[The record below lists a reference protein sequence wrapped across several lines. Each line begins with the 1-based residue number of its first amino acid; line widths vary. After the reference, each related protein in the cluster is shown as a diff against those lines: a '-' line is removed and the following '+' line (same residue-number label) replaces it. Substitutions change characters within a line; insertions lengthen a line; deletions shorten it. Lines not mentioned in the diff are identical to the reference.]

1 MSINMHPSLSQ
12 MSLALR
18 FLGACWSLWDLWD
31 CILPL
36 VLAPKCK
43 VVPNLEMNRGGGLPC
58 PALITGSA
66 FLSVRGRREIVE
78 LWAHQAN
85 LGLLVNLA
93 VRAPQDPRVP
103 HLQVRATLL
112 HLIHAVVLLASL
124 PESTGRCQQRP
135 ALCSELENA

>member
-43 VVPNLEMNRGGGLPC
+43 VAPNLEMNWGGRFAMSCSYNGLCLSLCQGQKGDSGVVGP
-58 PALITGSA
+58 PGKPGPSGQPGRPGAPGPPGPPSA
-66 FLSVRGRREIVE
+66 GKSYT
-78 LWAHQAN
+78 AS
-85 LGLLVNLA
+85 
-93 VRAPQDPRVP
+93 PDPRCCPPGQPPREHREMSAEACLVF
-103 HLQVRATLL
+103 
-112 HLIHAVVLLASL
+112 
-124 PESTGRCQQRP
+124 
-135 ALCSELENA
+135 